1 MLLGNFAHSL
11 GPKYLMECLP
21 CVTVLNLG
29 REKSGCLRFHLLL
42 CSLNI
47 LLNMEEGHSLC
58 FTLYMSVYIS
68 CRRLFNS
75 VGRSALLSSCS

>member
-1 MLLGNFAHSL
+1 MCYGIF
-11 GPKYLMECLP
+11 K
-21 CVTVLNLG
+21 NLG
-29 REKSGCLRFHLLL
+29 IEKSGCLRLHLLL

-47 LLNMEEGHSLC
+47 LLNMSEGHGLC

-68 CRRLFNS
+68 CRCPFNS